1 MINCNVVTDLLP
13 VYLDGSC
20 SDETKELVNN
30 HFKECESCRTK
41 MRQISVQTDTEYTEI
56 DLEDKVFAEIADR
69 VQKRR
74 TRTAFIIVAVV
85 TVFTLLLALSVSAG
99 IHFKHSRTHAV
110 YDVEDGIYNL
120 TTGDI
125 ITNGEDISDY
135 SLFTNYAQI
144 SVTVYSESDF
154 EGIVYLYNCDYPDGY
169 IMISSVDNKDN
180 SVTFTGLNSS
190 YRYYVD
196 YEGDADVEIILSE
209 GRIISF
215 WYSFKQVVS
224 EILGL

>member
-74 TRTAFIIVAVV
+74 TRTAFIIV
-85 TVFTLLLALSVSAG
+85 G
-99 IHFKHSRTHAV
+99 RQC
-110 YDVEDGIYNL
+110 
-120 TTGDI
+120 TG
-125 ITNGEDISDY
+125 
-135 SLFTNYAQI
+135 
-144 SVTVYSESDF
+144 
-154 EGIVYLYNCDYPDGY
+154 
-169 IMISSVDNKDN
+169 K
-180 SVTFTGLNSS
+180 
-190 YRYYVD
+190 
-196 YEGDADVEIILSE
+196 
-209 GRIISF
+209 
-215 WYSFKQVVS
+215 
-224 EILGL
+224 